1 MDGSAGTGT
10 GNSHRLLDGVH
21 RRKPTKKNHIQRTQH
36 KQQNPSNLRMVHIH
50 PMKRSTSAHGVH
62 NWLWFRTTTHRQGR
76 TDTSSRTLYLPTR
89 PLLYGDTAAA
99 FPDIHN
105 TTADANLMNN
115 NNPSLTVEIPMEDDP
130 FLGSFY
136 DDIDDLIFPPPV
148 IGNYPALLPAA
159 AATAVLYES
168 YAR

>member
-10 GNSHRLLDGVH
+10 GTGTGNSHRVLDGVH
-21 RRKPTKKNHIQRTQH
+21 RRKATKKT
-36 KQQNPSNLRMVHIH
+36 KQPNKNKPIKVVYISNPMKVQISASGFMALVQQLTGQDADFPDPSNF
-50 PMKRSTSAHGVH
+50 P
-62 NWLWFRTTTHRQGR
+62 
-76 TDTSSRTLYLPTR
+76 P
-89 PLLYGDTAAA
+89 AAVRDA
-99 FPDIHN
+99 VASPDIHH
-105 TTADANLMNN
+105 TTADANLMMNN

-136 DDIDDLIFPPPV
+136 DDIEDLIFPPPV

>member
-21 RRKPTKKNHIQRTQH
+21 RRKPTKKT
-36 KQQNPSNLRMVHIH
+36 KQPNKNKPIKVVYISN
-50 PMKRSTSAHGVH
+50 PMKVQISASGFMALVQQLTGQDADFPDPSTFPPAAV
-62 NWLWFRTTTHRQGR
+62 R
-76 TDTSSRTLYLPTR
+76 D
-89 PLLYGDTAAA
+89 AAA

-168 YAR
+168 YARVI

>member
-21 RRKPTKKNHIQRTQH
+21 RRKPTKKT
-36 KQQNPSNLRMVHIH
+36 KQPNKNKPIKVVYISN
-50 PMKRSTSAHGVH
+50 PMKVQISASGFMALVQQ
-62 NWLWFRTTTHRQGR
+62 LTGQDAEFP
-76 TDTSSRTLYLPTR
+76 DSSKFP
-89 PLLYGDTAAA
+89 PAAA
-99 FPDIHN
+99 FPDIHD
-105 TTADANLMNN
+105 TTADANLMMN
-115 NNPSLTVEIPMEDDP
+115 NNPSLTVEPPMEDDP
-130 FLGSFY
+130 LLGTFY

-168 YAR
+168 YARVISASWGKD